1 MNTHGSTDGPVNGG
15 QARGDDRATDL
26 AKDPI
31 IEADGISKR
40 FGVVQALNNVS
51 FRAYAGELHAL
62 CGENGA
68 GKSTLMKVLA
78 GSIQPDSGA
87 IRHHGQSITL
97 ASPLEAKQRGI
108 LLIHQEISL
117 VPELTVAEN
126 IFLGS
131 LPTLA
136 LGRIDK
142 KKLYRDAEQILTNSG
157 FDLDAAEVV
166 GDLSLARQQMV
177 EIARAAAFNSSV
189 VVFDEPTAA
198 LTDRET
204 EALFANIERLKAQ
217 GVAIIYI
224 SHKMKEIFRLADR
237 ITVLRDGAVTGTL
250 ARAEATE
257 RSVTQLMIGRSLD
270 QYFERAKA
278 SSGDEVLRLDN
289 VVVENAPDAV
299 SLSVRAGEVVGLYG
313 LVGAGRSELAEAI
326 FGLRRIVS
334 GTVEWMG
341 KPVTIGSV
349 REAIDLGIGL
359 VPEDRK
365 KQGLVLGM
373 GARSNTTLP
382 ILRRLGHLGFRQP
395 ARENA
400 VFSKYRERLK
410 IKAAS
415 GASAVNGLSGGNQ
428 QKIVLAKW
436 LASEPKLL
444 ILDEPTRGIDVG
456 AKAEIHGL
464 ISRLAESGIAIIL
477 ISSEMPEIMGLS
489 NRILTIYQGGVTG
502 EFDGATAT
510 EAVLVE
516 HVMSTRVQVEAGAAA
531 RV

>member
-1 MNTHGSTDGPVNGG
+1 MNTFSSNDDG
-15 QARGDDRATDL
+15 QAVNSITSSPPIPE
-26 AKDPI
+26 PI

-40 FGVVQALNNVS
+40 FGVVQALKQVS
-51 FRAYAGELHAL
+51 FRAYPGELHAL

-87 IRHHGQSITL
+87 ILHHGQAVTL

-131 LPTLA
+131 LPTLSM
-136 LGRIDK
+136 GRIDK
-142 KKLYRDAEQILTNSG
+142 KKLYRDAEQILTSSG
-157 FDLDAAEVV
+157 FDLHAADIV

-177 EIARAAAFNSSV
+177 ELARAAAFNSSV
-189 VVFDEPTAA
+189 VVFDEPTAS
-198 LTDRET
+198 LTEREA
-204 EALFANIERLKAQ
+204 EALFANIDRLKAQ
-217 GVAIIYI
+217 GVAVIYI

-237 ITVLRDGAVTGTL
+237 VTVLRDGAVTGTL
-250 ARAEATE
+250 DRAEATE

-270 QYFERAKA
+270 HYFERA
-278 SSGDEVLRLDN
+278 SSHSGTEVLRLEN
-289 VVVENAPDAV
+289 VVVEGAADAV
-299 SLSVRAGEVVGLYG
+299 NLSVSAGEVVGLYG

-326 FGLRRIVS
+326 FGLRKILS
-334 GTVEWMG
+334 GKVEWMG
-341 KPVTIGSV
+341 RPVTIGSV

-373 GARSNTTLP
+373 GGRANTTLP

-400 VFSKYRERLK
+400 VFAKYRERLK
-410 IKAAS
+410 IKTAS
-415 GASAVNGLSGGNQ
+415 AASAVNGLSGGNQ

-489 NRILTIYQGGVTG
+489 TRIVTIYQGGVTG
-502 EFDGATAT
+502 EFDGASVT
-510 EAVLVE
+510 EETLVE
-516 HVMSTRVQVEAGAAA
+516 HVMSTRVQVDAASAA